1 MVWYS
6 SCRIMFMGLIIMLI
20 SSWVLDRCEGIGE
33 FGFEFHHRFSDQVV
47 GVLPGDGLPNR
58 DSSKYYR
65 VMAHRDRL
73 IRGRRLA
80 SAEDQSLVTFA
91 DGNETTRVDA
101 LGFLHYANVTIGT
114 PSDWFLVALDTG
126 SDLFWLPCDCANCV
140 RELKAPSGSSVD
152 LNIYSPNAS
161 STSNKVPCNSSLCT
175 RGDRCASPSSN
186 CPYQIKYLSNGT
198 SSTGVLVEDVL
209 HLVSNEKN
217 SKSIRARVTLGCG
230 QVQTGV
236 FHDGAAPNGLFGLG
250 LEDISVPSILA
261 KEGIA
266 ANSFSMCFGNDG
278 AGRISFGDKG
288 SVDQRETPLN
298 IRQPHPT
305 YNITVTQISVG
316 GNTGDLEFDAVFDS
330 GTSFTY
336 LTDAAYTLISKS
348 FNSLALD
355 KRYQTDSELPFEY
368 CYALSPS
375 KDSFQYPA
383 VNLTMKGG
391 SSYPVYHPL
400 VVIPMK
406 DTDVY
411 CLAIMKIE
419 EISIIGQNFMTGYRV
434 VFDREKLVL
443 GWKESDCYTGE
454 TSARTLPSNRSSS
467 SARPPASSFE
477 PEATNIPSQRPTTST
492 SSSSYSLSIISLSFF
507 YFFSILA
514 FL

>member
-1 MVWYS
+1 MVSYS
-6 SCRIMFMGLIIMLI
+6 SCRITFAGLILLLV
-20 SSWVLDRCEGIGE
+20 SSCGVDRCEGLGE
-33 FGFEFHHRFSDQVV
+33 FGFEFHHRFSDQVL
-47 GVLPGDGLPNR
+47 GVFPGDGLPHR

-80 SAEDQSLVTFA
+80 TQDQPLVTFA
-91 DGNETTRVDA
+91 DGNETVRLNG
-101 LGFLHYANVTIGT
+101 LGFLHYANVTVGT
-114 PSDWFLVALDTG
+114 PSSWFLVALDTG
-126 SDLFWLPCDCANCV
+126 SDLFWLPCDCTSCV
-140 RELKAPSGSSVD
+140 RKLKAPGGSSLE
-152 LNIYSPNAS
+152 LNIYSSNAS
-161 STSNKVPCNSSLCT
+161 STSSKVPCNSTLCK
-175 RGDRCASPSSN
+175 RSDRCASPNSN
-186 CPYQIKYLSNGT
+186 CPYQIRYLSNGT

-217 SKSIRARVTLGCG
+217 SKAIPARITLGCG

-250 LEDISVPSILA
+250 LDDISVPSVLA

-266 ANSFSMCFGNDG
+266 ANSFSMCFGKNG

-316 GNTGDLEFDAVFDS
+316 GNTDDLKFDAVFDS

-336 LTDAAYTLISKS
+336 LTDAAYTLISES
-348 FNSLALD
+348 FNSQAMD
-355 KRYQTDSELPFEY
+355 KRYQTDSKLPFEY
-368 CYALSPS
+368 CYASSPS
-375 KDSFQYPA
+375 KDSIEYPA

-391 SSYPVYHPL
+391 SSYHVYHPL
-400 VVIPMK
+400 VVFPMK

-411 CLAIMKIE
+411 CLAIIKIE
-419 EISIIGQNFMTGYRV
+419 DISIIGQNFMTGYRI
-434 VFDREKLVL
+434 VFDREKLTL

-454 TSARTLPSNRSSS
+454 TSARTLPSNRSTFL
-467 SARPPASSFE
+467 ARPPASSFA
-477 PEATNIPSQRPTTST
+477 PEATNIPSQRPST
-492 SSSSYSLSIISLSFF
+492 SSSSYYSFSLSLSFF
-507 YFFSILA
+507 YFSILA
-514 FL
+514 IF

>member
-1 MVWYS
+1 MVGYS
-6 SCRIMFMGLIIMLI
+6 SCRIMFMGLILLLI
-20 SSWVLDRCEGIGE
+20 SSWVLDRCEGNGE

-91 DGNETTRVDA
+91 DGNETVRVDA
-101 LGFLHYANVTIGT
+101 LGFLHYANVTVGT
-114 PSDWFLVALDTG
+114 PSDWYLVALDTG
-126 SDLFWLPCDCANCV
+126 SDLFWLPCDCTNCV
-140 RELKAPSGSSVD
+140 RELKAPGGSSLD

-161 STSNKVPCNSSLCT
+161 STSFKVPCNSTLCT
-175 RGDRCASPSSN
+175 RGDRCASPGSN
-186 CPYQIKYLSNGT
+186 CPYQIRYLSNGT

-209 HLVSNEKN
+209 HLVSNEKD
-217 SKSIRARVTLGCG
+217 SKAVRARVTLGCG

-250 LEDISVPSILA
+250 LEDISVPSVLA

-266 ANSFSMCFGNDG
+266 ANSFSMCFGIDG

-336 LTDAAYTLISKS
+336 LTNEAYTLVSES

-368 CYALSPS
+368 CYALSPN

-419 EISIIGQNFMTGYRV
+419 DISIIGQNFMTGYRV
-434 VFDREKLVL
+434 VFDREKLIL

-467 SARPPASSFE
+467 SARPPASSFQ
-477 PEATNIPSQRPTTST
+477 PEATNIPSQRPTTS
-492 SSSSYSLSIISLSFF
+492 SSSYYSLSLPLLIF

>member
-1 MVWYS
+1 MVLYS
-6 SCRIMFMGLIIMLI
+6 SCRITFVGLILLLVW
-20 SSWVLDRCEGIGE
+20 SWGLEDRCEGLGQ
-33 FGFEFHHRFSDQVV
+33 FGFEFHHRFSDQIV
-47 GVLPGDGLPNR
+47 GVLPGDGLPRR

-80 SAEDQSLVTFA
+80 TQDQSLVTFA
-91 DGNETTRVDA
+91 DGNETVRVNG
-101 LGFLHYANVTIGT
+101 LGFLHYANVTVGT
-114 PSDWFLVALDTG
+114 PTSWYLVALDTG
-126 SDLFWLPCDCANCV
+126 SDLFWLPCDCTSCV
-140 RELKAPSGSSVD
+140 RELKSPGGSSLN

-161 STSNKVPCNSSLCT
+161 STSSNVPCSSTLCK
-175 RGDRCASPSSN
+175 RGDRCASSNSN
-186 CPYQIKYLSNGT
+186 CPYQIRYLSNGT

-217 SKSIRARVTLGCG
+217 SKAIPARMC

-250 LEDISVPSILA
+250 LEDVSVPSVLA

-266 ANSFSMCFGNDG
+266 ANSFSMCFGKGG

-288 SVDQRETPLN
+288 SIDQRETPLS

-316 GNTGDLEFDAVFDS
+316 GNTDNLEFDAVFDS

-336 LTDAAYTLISKS
+336 LTDAAYTLISES
-348 FNSLALD
+348 FNSQAMD
-355 KRYQTDSELPFEY
+355 KRYQTDSKLPFEY

-375 KDSFQYPA
+375 KDSIEYPA

-391 SSYPVYHPL
+391 SSYHVYHPL

-406 DTDVY
+406 DTNVY
-411 CLAIMKIE
+411 CLAILKME
-419 EISIIGQNFMTGYRV
+419 GISIIGQNFMTGHRI
-434 VFDREKLVL
+434 VFDREKLIL

-454 TSARTLPSNRSSS
+454 TSAMTLPSNRSSS
-467 SARPPASSFE
+467 LARPPASSFV
-477 PEATNIPSQRPTTST
+477 PEATNLPSQRPST
-492 SSSSYSLSIISLSFF
+492 SSSSYYSFSLSLSFF
-507 YFFSILA
+507 YFSMLA
-514 FL
+514 IF

>member
-1 MVWYS
+1 MAWCS
-6 SCRIMFMGLIIMLI
+6 ITLTGLILISI
-20 SSWVLDRCEGIGE
+20 SSWAMNRCDGIGE
-33 FGFEFHHRFSDQVV
+33 FGFEFHHRYSDKVV
-47 GVLPGDGLPNR
+47 GVLPGEGLPDK
-58 DSSKYYR
+58 DSLKYYR
-65 VMAHRDRL
+65 VMAHRDRF
-73 IRGRRLA
+73 IRGRRRLA
-80 SAEDQSLVTFA
+80 SGEDQSLVSFSN
-91 DGNETTRVDA
+91 GNETVRVDT

-126 SDLFWLPCDCANCV
+126 SDLFWLPCDCTNCV
-140 RELKAPSGSSVD
+140 RELRSPSGSGLE

-161 STSNKVPCNSSLCT
+161 STSSKVPCSSELCT
-175 RGDRCASPSSN
+175 RGDRCASPGSN
-186 CPYQIKYLSNGT
+186 CPYQIRYLSNGT
-198 SSTGVLVEDVL
+198 SSTGVLIEDVL
-209 HLVSNEKN
+209 HLVSNAKN
-217 SKSIRARVTLGCG
+217 SKAIRARVTLGCG

-250 LEDISVPSILA
+250 LEDISVPSVLA

-288 SVDQRETPLN
+288 SVEQRETPLN

-305 YNITVTQISVG
+305 YNITVTQITVG
-316 GNTGDLEFDAVFDS
+316 GNTGDLEFDAVFDT

-336 LTDAAYTLISKS
+336 LTDAAYTLISES

-355 KRYQTDSELPFEY
+355 KRYQTTDSSELPFEY
-368 CYALSPS
+368 CYALSRN

-400 VVIPMK
+400 VVIPMQ

-477 PEATNIPSQRPTTST
+477 PEATNIPSQRTSSST
-492 SSSSYSLSIISLSFF
+492 SSSSYYYYSLSISLSFF
-507 YFFSILA
+507 SILA
-514 FL
+514 LL